1 MPPPLARGE
10 GEIPLPAITGSSPPL
25 PLSPSP
31 SPALGLAA
39 RLRHKR
45 RQQQQ
50 KLLIGLVFSVV
61 LVAALIGIAWVL
73 NDHAGPANPPA
84 ADTTGENGE
93 SHETASDK
101 SAAPSEPKAKLRVLV
116 DGLGTRSVPDN
127 ATARPKP
134 ANSKPAANG
143 AISAAVGDLKVT
155 VASARRVG
163 PPAGDKSSAA
173 GLLLITVEVKNFSGT
188 KKVEFPG
195 WAPRGLARGVGLT
208 DNFDNPYQPKPL
220 GRAAVP
226 GEGPPMSIYPDGVG
240 REVLAFEPPVP
251 KIEFLWLELPAKVL
265 GGHGPLRIKIPVE
278 KITDEPAADAKAAE
292 AKPHDKSPKKPA
304 RPRPGSEFGIPE

>member
-1 MPPPLARGE
+1 
-10 GEIPLPAITGSSPPL
+10 
-25 PLSPSP
+25 
-31 SPALGLAA
+31 
-39 RLRHKR
+39 
-45 RQQQQ
+45 
-50 KLLIGLVFSVV
+50 LIGLVFSVI

-73 NDHAGPANPPA
+73 SDHAGPASPPA
-84 ADTTGENGE
+84 ADTAGENGE
-93 SHETASDK
+93 SPG
-101 SAAPSEPKAKLRVLV
+101 SANKATGPSEPDAKRRVPV
-116 DGLGTRSVPDN
+116 DAAGANVVPDD
-127 ATARPKP
+127 ATARPKPALKP
-134 ANSKPAANG
+134 ANSKPAADG

-155 VASARRVG
+155 VASAWRVG

-173 GLLLITVEVKNFSGT
+173 AMLLITVEVKNFSGT

-208 DNFDNPYQPKPL
+208 DNFGNAYQAKPL

-251 KIEFLWLELPAKVL
+251 KIEFLLLTLPAKVL
-265 GGHGPLRIKIPVE
+265 GGPSVLRFKIPAE
-278 KITDEPAADAKAAE
+278 KITEQPAADAKAAE
-292 AKPHDKSPKKPA
+292 ANPHDKSPKKPA